1 MLHRNHSNL
10 HENDCYNDT
19 LSECPGFQVAIAY
32 NFYLWCWIIHSGA
45 GRGSLVRAILIVKGE
60 LALATGDIATEKLAF
75 DTLYNQGGIIDTHLT
90 ALEIFM
96 YLILVCSG
104 CYNKIPWSG

>member
-1 MLHRNHSNL
+1 M
-10 HENDCYNDT
+10 
-19 LSECPGFQVAIAY
+19 
-32 NFYLWCWIIHSGA
+32 
-45 GRGSLVRAILIVKGE
+45 RAILIVKGE

-96 YLILVCSG
+96 
-104 CYNKIPWSG
+104 

>member
-1 MLHRNHSNL
+1 M
-10 HENDCYNDT
+10 
-19 LSECPGFQVAIAY
+19 AIAY

-104 CYNKIPWSG
+104 CYNKYHRYCTGWL